1 MAGKTIKSGGEAVRA
16 VSPVISAGGTAVY
29 PSDTVYGLLADGF
42 SESACRRLALLK
54 GYPGTRPF
62 ILLVKDIHEA
72 LLLTRCRGTAGF
84 MEKHWPGPVTLV
96 VPASSEVPSWA
107 VGETGGVALRVP
119 ADWLSISLLNETGLK
134 LASTSANMAGGP
146 VPLSLSDVPKTIL
159 EGADLVIDGGELTGR
174 PSKIFDLTGEEPRR
188 IR

>member
-1 MAGKTIKSGGEAVRA
+1 M
-16 VSPVISAGGTAVY
+16 Y

-42 SESACRRLALLK
+42 SEDACRRLASLK
-54 GYPGTRPF
+54 GYPGPRPF
-62 ILLVKDIHEA
+62 ILLVGDIPEA
-72 LLLTRCRGTAGF
+72 LLLTRCKKTAGF

-96 VPASSEVPSWA
+96 VPASSAVPPWA
-107 VGETGGVALRVP
+107 IGETGGVALRVP
-119 ADWLSISLLNETGLK
+119 ADWFSGSLLRETGLK

-146 VPLSLSDVPKTIL
+146 VPLSLSGVPKSIL
-159 EGADLVIDGGELTGR
+159 EGADFVVDGGELTGR